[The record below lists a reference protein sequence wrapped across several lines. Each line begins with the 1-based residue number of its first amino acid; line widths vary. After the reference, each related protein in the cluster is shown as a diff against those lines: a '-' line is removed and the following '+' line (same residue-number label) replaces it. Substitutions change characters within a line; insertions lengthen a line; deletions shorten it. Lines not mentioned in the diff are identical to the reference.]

1 VAGKLEPKSLAI
13 FAECRVIIG
22 EEGAG
27 CMVHGAPKM
36 IIAVMTNAKIKFK

>member
-13 FAECRVIIG
+13 FAECRVISR
-22 EEGAG
+22 AG
-27 CMVHGAPKM
+27 GVGCIVQGAPKM